1 MQCICILY
9 IYSGKRSL
17 LSKDPDA
24 PPHPVIQFPDRITRN
39 VSVSTRVPVQF
50 PPDGPGGGKT
60 YPLLRPVRVRPPSV
74 QVSLIVQMNKL
85 GMRYIAGEAQ
95 ITPKWLPF
103 GYHQLGY
110 KHIIHE
116 RKVLWGRVWFDIL
129 EWLLRKMYNNLIL
142 WLPW

>member
-1 MQCICILY
+1 MYMYL
-9 IYSGKRSL
+9 IYLFRQAVFCFPKTLMLHLTLSSNSRIELRGMSPCLPESRS
-17 LSKDPDA
+17 SS
-24 PPHPVIQFPDRITRN
+24 PPMA
-39 VSVSTRVPVQF
+39 
-50 PPDGPGGGKT
+50 PGGGKT

-110 KHIIHE
+110 QHIIHE

-129 EWLLRKMYNNLIL
+129 EWLLIKCTNNLIL